1 MKIQYRIYA
10 SNKSEWEKACAENFH
25 KEEQIGIKCVKDAIV
40 EPLVPFKEDYV
51 NTYMGG
57 GMRQS
62 I

>member
-40 EPLVPFKEDYV
+40 EPLV
-51 NTYMGG
+51 
-57 GMRQS
+57 
-62 I
+62 